1 MADPFIG
8 EIRIFA
14 LDFAPR
20 DWAFCDG
27 RLLPIAQNTALFA
40 TIGTTYGGDGQST
53 LGLPNLQGRAPM
65 HAGIGTGPGLSNRR
79 PGQIGGVE
87 TVTLTEAQMANHAHV
102 LAGDA
107 GEADEEGTTNPAGNR
122 TATLDASDA
131 PYQAAANLAPMASG
145 ALVNAGGGQPH
156 SNLQPYLSL
165 NFCIALQGVFP
176 SPS

>member
-1 MADPFIG
+1 MADPFVG

-14 LDFAPR
+14 LNFAPR
-20 DWAFCDG
+20 NWAFCDG

-40 TIGTTYGGDGQST
+40 TIGTTYGGDGAST

-65 HAGIGTGPGLSNRR
+65 HAGIGPGPGLSHRR

-107 GEADEEGTTNPAGNR
+107 GETDEEGTTNPAGNR
-122 TATLDASDA
+122 TGKFDASDTL
-131 PYQAAANLAPMASG
+131 YHTAANLAPMASG
-145 ALVNAGGGQPH
+145 ALVTTGGGGPH
-156 SNLQPYLSL
+156 TNLQPYLSL
-165 NFCIALQGVFP
+165 NFCIALNGVFP